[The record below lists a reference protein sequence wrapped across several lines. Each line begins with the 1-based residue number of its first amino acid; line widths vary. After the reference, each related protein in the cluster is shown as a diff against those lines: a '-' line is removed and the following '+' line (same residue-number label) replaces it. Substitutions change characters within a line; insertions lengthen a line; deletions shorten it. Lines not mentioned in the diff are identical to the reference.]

1 MSSKRKIVVVILG
14 RDEVLK
20 KALITNILGKDLS
33 KLDKRQALKKIEIYV
48 NDIYEVMFTPDL
60 YAEFKDIQDLLC
72 INRYPDMCL
81 LVVEHGFS
89 PDDVR
94 KQIEHLSNK
103 TEKPAEEFMVLLP
116 LSYKPTDYS
125 FISCTMEQVF
135 SELDRL
141 AEGRNLML
149 TKTNEIRDQ
158 RRESAQTAGKP
169 ADVCAEPGK
178 QPISEKSIKT
188 IKQPQ
193 EQSVGSRPFVP
204 LPRLSAPRT
213 VMAMPGIKTTQ
224 HFHTGKRTSNKVN
237 LVLLGMSGTGKSASG
252 NTILG
257 KPVFFSRP
265 SSQPVTKDCEIAE
278 TEINGKHVRVI
289 DTPDMFDD
297 DIEEPV
303 KNKYLK
309 QCKELC
315 ESHPR
320 VYVLVMHISR
330 FTDGER
336 NILKKLEKAFGRNVK
351 EQTIILF
358 TKSDDLHRSGKM
370 LTDFL
375 HSCQPDLKEMI
386 QQLGN
391 RCVLF
396 ENNRSGSAQVEK
408 LLDTVIMVLEKQQK
422 L

>member
-1 MSSKRKIVVVILG
+1 M
-14 RDEVLK
+14 DM
-20 KALITNILGKDLS
+20 
-33 KLDKRQALKKIEIYV
+33 IEL
-48 NDIYEVMFTPDL
+48 MRFHP
-60 YAEFKDIQDLLC
+60 F
-72 INRYPDMCL
+72 
-81 LVVEHGFS
+81 
-89 PDDVR
+89 
-94 KQIEHLSNK
+94 
-103 TEKPAEEFMVLLP
+103 
-116 LSYKPTDYS
+116 YS
-125 FISCTMEQVF
+125 
-135 SELDRL
+135 
-141 AEGRNLML
+141 
-149 TKTNEIRDQ
+149 EIRDQ

-193 EQSVGSRPFVP
+193 EQSVGSRSFVP

-213 VMAMPGIKTTQ
+213 VMAMPGKPQSIQCLSDLFRLISVGSSLFKTMSMFLKFITGIHTIQ

-315 ESHPR
+315 ESHPC